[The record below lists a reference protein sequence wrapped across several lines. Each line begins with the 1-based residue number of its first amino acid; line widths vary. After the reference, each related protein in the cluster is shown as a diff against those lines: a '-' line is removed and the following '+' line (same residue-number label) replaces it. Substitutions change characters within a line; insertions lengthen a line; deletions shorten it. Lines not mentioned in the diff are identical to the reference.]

1 MSYSFVCEN
10 REYVVRYKYYG
21 KNVIKSHLWEEPED
35 SPRANVGDVKFVR
48 VNGQKREAVIV
59 GVV

>member
-1 MSYSFVCEN
+1 MSFICEN

-21 KNVIKSHLWEEPED
+21 KDVIKSHVWIEPED
-35 SPRANVGDVKFVR
+35 APRRSIGDELFVR
-48 VNGQKREAVIV
+48 VNGGKRRATVI